1 MPYINDDLVHCCS
14 FVLRSTL
21 HLNREAA
28 TDSVADV
35 LQLYKANLGKFFGN
49 RDSPLP
55 IGLFMR
61 AFGYPWPEAGQLLE
75 PLVEYAFSTTV
86 LKNRKYLAISLLK
99 ALVRNVAA
107 LGSLDR
113 PTLISRVETLLN
125 NSQRVRETKKSMSL
139 SLSLSSS
146 SCTRG
151 LFKRKCFFFSSRTK
165 EKT

>member
-1 MPYINDDLVHCCS
+1 MPYITVDLVHCCS

-35 LQLYKANLGKFFGN
+35 LQLYKANLGKFFVK

-55 IGLFMR
+55 IALFMH
-61 AFGYPWPEAGQLLE
+61 AFGCPWPEAGQFFE
-75 PLVEYAFSTTV
+75 PLVEYAFSATI

-99 ALVRNVAA
+99 TLMRNAAA

-113 PTLISRVETLLN
+113 PTLISQVETLLN
-125 NSQRVRETKKSMSL
+125 NSQRVRETEKINVSL
-139 SLSLSSS
+139 
-146 SCTRG
+146 
-151 LFKRKCFFFSSRTK
+151 LFFLCSYSIQAEIFVFFFFLLQERK
-165 EKT
+165 D